1 MRLSDALTVIK
12 GIGPKRAEPFK
23 KVGIT
28 TIEEL
33 LTYFPRSYEQ
43 FEAPKPITEVTE
55 GQAVISGTVVKDATV
70 RRAGRIQLTETQ
82 IRDESGTLKGVWF
95 NSPFLKNVLRAGDRR
110 IFRGRVSVN
119 RFGKTMEHPQFF
131 APQEYAALLGKLR
144 PIYALTTGLTSQ
156 MVTGAIEAALRELPV
171 LTEHLPAWIRKE
183 YRLAEYNY
191 ALQTI
196 HFPTDWQEVTF
207 ARHRLVF
214 DEFFFFILAVRYL
227 KDTNETQE
235 NGCRIQPAPQVE
247 QFLASLPWPLT
258 GAQMRCYEEI
268 MKDLTGPTLMNRLV
282 QGDVGSGKTM
292 IAILALM
299 QMAYNGWQGVM
310 MAPTE
315 VLAKQHSETFAKFFA
330 QAEIPLRVELL
341 TGSMTAKEKRL
352 AYERIAAHEVDIVI
366 GTHAVIQ
373 DKVHFARLGL
383 VITDEQHRFGVRQR
397 ETLIAKGEESAQVPP
412 HVLVMSATPIPRTLA
427 IILYGDL
434 DISVIDEKPANRLP
448 IKNCVI
454 GKERRPK
461 AYQFITEQV
470 REGRQAYVICPMVED
485 SELMDGE
492 NVKEYSRKLAK
503 ELPPEIT
510 IGVLH
515 GRMKPAEKNQVMEDF
530 AAGRIQV
537 LVSTTVVEVGV
548 DVPNATVMMIENA
561 ERFGLAQLHQLR
573 GRIGRGKHQSYCM
586 FINGSDA
593 SKVKRLEILNRSNDG
608 FQIASEDLKLRGP
621 GDIFGLRQSG
631 LLDFTLGDIYTDA
644 GILKEASQA
653 ADRILEEDY
662 LLEKEEHRSL
672 KKMLD
677 RYLDRRMEKLSL

>member
-1 MRLSDALTVIK
+1 MRLQDELTVIK

-28 TIEEL
+28 TIEDL
-33 LTYFPRSYEQ
+33 LMYYPRAYDQ
-43 FEAPKPITEVTE
+43 FEAPKAIADVTE
-55 GQAVISGTVVKDATV
+55 GQAVISGTIAKDATV
-70 RRAGRIQLTETQ
+70 RRAGRMQLTEVQ
-82 IRDESGTLKGVWF
+82 IRDESGSLKGIWF
-95 NSPFLKNVLRAGDRR
+95 NSPFLKNALRAGDRR

-131 APQEYAALLGKLR
+131 APQDYASLLGKLR
-144 PIYALTTGLTSQ
+144 PVYGLTTGLTSQ
-156 MVTGAIEAALRELPV
+156 MVTSAIETALKDLPV
-171 LTEHLPAWIRKE
+171 LPEYLPAWIRKE

-214 DEFFFFILAVRYL
+214 DEFFLFILAVRYL

-235 NGCRIQPAPQVE
+235 NGCRIQPASQVE
-247 QFLASLPWPLT
+247 YFLKSLPFSLT
-258 GAQMRCYEEI
+258 GAQQKCYEEI
-268 MKDLTGPTLMNRLV
+268 LADLTGPTLMNRLV

-315 VLAKQHSETFAKFFA
+315 VLAKQHSETFAKFFG
-330 QAEIPLRVELL
+330 QAGIPLRIELL

-352 AYERIAAHEVDIVI
+352 AYERIAAHEVDIII

-373 DKVHFARLGL
+373 DKVHFAKLGL

-397 ETLIAKGEESAQVPP
+397 ETLITKGEESAQVPP

-485 SELMDGE
+485 SELMEGE
-492 NVKEYSRKLAK
+492 NVLDYSRKLAK

-515 GRMKPAEKNQVMEDF
+515 GRMKAAEKNQVMEDF
-530 AAGRIQV
+530 STGRIQV

-573 GRIGRGKHQSYCM
+573 GRIGRGQYQSYCM

-608 FQIASEDLKLRGP
+608 FEIASEDLKLRGP

-653 ADRILEEDY
+653 ADRILDEDY

-672 KKMLD
+672 KKKLD
-677 RYLDRRMEKLSL
+677 RYLEQKLEKLSL